1 MLNFTLPTER
11 NREDVRSFYDEIE
24 KNGGECIGFRN
35 YKDYDLWLME
45 MMNRHIGKNLPDG
58 YVRENFY
65 LCYDGAL
72 LVGVFSLKFE
82 LTEFLLN
89 YGGHIGYAVRPSER
103 NRGIATKML
112 KQGVEIAK
120 QFGFDRV
127 LCVCDEDNYASEK
140 VILKNGGVF
149 ENELYDTDENVVV
162 KRYWI
167 QL

>member
-1 MLNFTLPTER
+1 MLSFTLPTEC
-11 NREDVRSFYDEIE
+11 NREDVQSFYNEIE
-24 KNGGECIGFRN
+24 KSGSECIGFRN
-35 YKDYDLWLME
+35 CKDYDLWLAE
-45 MMNRHIGKNLPDG
+45 MMNRHIGENLLDG

-89 YGGHIGYAVRPSER
+89 YGGHIGYAVRPYER
-103 NRGIATKML
+103 NRGVATEML
-112 KQGVEIAK
+112 KEGLELAK

-127 LCVCDEDNYASEK
+127 LCVCDKDNYASEK
-140 VILKNGGVF
+140 VILKNGGIF
-149 ENELYDTDENVVV
+149 ENELYDKDENVVV